1 MKKGYKIHPFIWVL
15 LFSLTS
21 LLGQQG
27 SSYLTQ
33 KLMVESDLR
42 ERMGDA
48 LSKIID
54 DQKYII
60 DVDVDIEIIGEKEE
74 QIIIIPGDRPIYD
87 EASALE
93 QLTTIIGE
101 AAPEDGSAE
110 DTEFYSMGLPIPG
123 FDFEVEA
130 EPQVSQESAAQGQ
143 AGPGMVVPIQEPTM
157 AGERVQSKTLTK
169 RMPARYSVKRIQI
182 SIILQEGAAPELI
195 ENIRQVVMVA
205 SRFDRT
211 RGDVLS
217 IMTAS
222 FKERR
227 DEKSAEQVLLK
238 NIADKLEQLQTGEGK
253 DGGLQKSIEDAVS
266 EPMTAFKNRLNEL
279 EQANLKNKFEYE
291 RRTKLLRDSLQLGE
305 LKGEITSLRDALIY
319 AEQTQKTG
327 IDSQLTRKIAMLDSV
342 QLDLEQEIEHVESS
356 SAMIILVSMLGALV
370 LVLLVLVIVLLFN
383 KKKALPPPPP
393 WFYGRPPRKRKKKGK
408 NDGSKNS
415 NLAAKK
421 SVDSQVASV
430 GQELEDDPDVLRSEI
445 GEMRQSVVSMSVGQ
459 PKTATRI
466 VKEWLEDDV
475 VPEPEPPPEEPEEED
490 SGKKKKK
497 KK

>member
-15 LFSLTS
+15 LFSLTL
-21 LLGQQG
+21 LLGQQASG
-27 SSYLTQ
+27 YLTQ

-42 ERMGDA
+42 ERLGDA

-54 DQKYII
+54 DQKYVI
-60 DVDVDIEIIGEKEE
+60 DVDVDIEITGEKEE
-74 QIIIIPGDRPIYD
+74 QITIIPGDRPIYD

-101 AAPEDGSAE
+101 AAPGDGSAD
-110 DTEFYSMGLPIPG
+110 DTKFSSIGLPIPG

-130 EPQVSQESAAQGQ
+130 EPQVSQESVAQGQ

-157 AGERVQSKTLTK
+157 ANERVQSKTLTN
-169 RMPARYSVKRIQI
+169 RMPAIAAVKRLKI

-238 NIADKLEQLQTGEGK
+238 SIADKLEQIQAGE
-253 DGGLQKSIEDAVS
+253 DGGMKKSIEDAIS
-266 EPMTAFKNRLNEL
+266 EPMTAFKSRLNEL
-279 EQANLKNKFEYE
+279 EQENLRNKFEYE
-291 RRTKLLRDSLQLGE
+291 RKTKLLRDSLQLGD
-305 LKGEITSLRDALIY
+305 LKTEITSLKEMLLY

-327 IDSQLTRKIAMLDSV
+327 IDSQLTQKIAMLDSV
-342 QLDLEQEIEHVESS
+342 QLDLEQELEQVESS
-356 SAMIILVSMLGALV
+356 SAMIILVSILGALV

-383 KKKALPPPPP
+383 KKKTPPPPPP
-393 WFYGRPPRKRKKKGK
+393 WFYGPPRRRKKKGK
-408 NDGSKNS
+408 NGS
-415 NLAAKK
+415 LATK
-421 SVDSQVASV
+421 SVV
-430 GQELEDDPDVLRSEI
+430 QETDEDPDVIRSEI

>member
-1 MKKGYKIHPFIWVL
+1 MKRGHKIYPFSWFFVL
-15 LFSLTS
+15 SLS
-21 LLGQQG
+21 LLLGQQS

-42 ERMGDA
+42 SRIASA

-54 DQKYII
+54 DQKYVI
-60 DVDVDIEIIGEKEE
+60 DVDVDIEVTGEKEE
-74 QIIIIPGDRPIYD
+74 QITIIPSDRPIYD

-93 QLTTIIGE
+93 ELTTIIGE
-101 AAPEDGSAE
+101 AAPRDGSDPE
-110 DTEFYSMGLPIPG
+110 SEFSSMGLPIPG

-130 EPQVSQESAAQGQ
+130 EPQVAQESSKEGQ
-143 AGPGMVVPIQEPTM
+143 QGPGMVVPIQEPGSTT
-157 AGERVQSKTLTK
+157 ERVQSKTLTK
-169 RMPARYSVKRIQI
+169 RVPAIAAVKRLQI

-238 NIADKLEQLQTGEGK
+238 SIADKLEVLQSGEG
-253 DGGLQKSIEDAVS
+253 DDALTKSIEKEIS
-266 EPMTAFKNRLNEL
+266 GPLLELKEQLNNL
-279 EQANLKNKFEYE
+279 ERRSAEDKFEYE
-291 RRTKLLRDSLQLGE
+291 RKTALLRDSLQLRA
-305 LKGEITSLRDALIY
+305 LKEEITSLKNELSYANDARV
-319 AEQTQKTG
+319 
-327 IDSQLTRKIAMLDSV
+327 DSQLTNRIAMLDSV
-342 QLDLEQEIEHVESS
+342 QLGLEQEMNNVESS
-356 SAMIILVSMLGALV
+356 SALIILVSILGALV
-370 LVLLVLVIVLLFN
+370 VVLLVLVIILLF
-383 KKKALPPPPP
+383 KKKQGPQQPAMPMPWPYPPPM
-393 WFYGRPPRKRKKKGK
+393 RKKKRK
-408 NDGSKNS
+408 NRP
-415 NLAAKK
+415 LAKK
-421 SVDSQVASV
+421 AN
-430 GQELEDDPDVLRSEI
+430 EEPKEDTDVIRGEI

-475 VPEPEPPPEEPEEED
+475 VPEPEPEAPPEPEEDD
-490 SGKKKKK
+490 SDKKKKK

>member
-1 MKKGYKIHPFIWVL
+1 
-15 LFSLTS
+15 
-21 LLGQQG
+21 
-27 SSYLTQ
+27 
-33 KLMVESDLR
+33 MVESGLR
-42 ERMGDA
+42 ERIGDA

-54 DQKYII
+54 DQKYVI
-60 DVDVDIEIIGEKEE
+60 DVDVDIEITGEKEE
-74 QIIIIPGDRPIYD
+74 QITIIPGDRPIYD

-101 AAPEDGSAE
+101 AAPGDGSAK
-110 DTEFYSMGLPIPG
+110 DTEFSSMGLPIPG

-130 EPQVSQESAAQGQ
+130 EPQVSQESAALGQ
-143 AGPGMVVPIQEPTM
+143 AGPDMVVPIQEPTM
-157 AGERVQSKTLTK
+157 SGERVQSKTLTH
-169 RMPARYSVKRIQI
+169 RVPAVAAVKRIQI

-238 NIADKLEQLQTGEGK
+238 NIADKLEQLQAGES
-253 DGGLQKSIEDAVS
+253 GGMKKSIEDAVS
-266 EPMTAFKNRLNEL
+266 EPMTAFKSRLNEL
-279 EQANLKNKFEYE
+279 EQENLKNKFEYE
-291 RRTKLLRDSLQLGE
+291 RKTKLLRDSLQLGD
-305 LKGEITSLRDALIY
+305 LKGEIISLKEALVY

-327 IDSQLTRKIAMLDSV
+327 IDSQLTEKIAMLDSV
-342 QLDLEQEIEHVESS
+342 QLDLEQELEEVESS
-356 SAMIILVSMLGALV
+356 SAMIILVSILGALV
-370 LVLLVLVIVLLFN
+370 LVLLVLVVVLLFN
-383 KKKALPPPPP
+383 KKKTPPPTPPLPP
-393 WFYGRPPRKRKKKGK
+393 WFYGPPRRKRKKK
-408 NDGSKNS
+408 SKNG
-415 NLAAKK
+415 NLDTK
-421 SVDSQVASV
+421 SEIQNAD
-430 GQELEDDPDVLRSEI
+430 EDPDVIRSEI

-475 VPEPEPPPEEPEEED
+475 VPEPEPPPEQPEEED

>member
-1 MKKGYKIHPFIWVL
+1 MKKGYKIHPFIWVF
-15 LFSLTS
+15 LFSLTL
-21 LLGQQG
+21 LLGQQT

-33 KLMVESDLR
+33 KLMVESGLR
-42 ERMGDA
+42 ERIGDA

-54 DQKYII
+54 DQKYVI
-60 DVDVDIEIIGEKEE
+60 DVDVDIEITGEKEE
-74 QIIIIPGDRPIYD
+74 QITIIPGDRPIYD

-101 AAPEDGSAE
+101 AAPGDGSSE
-110 DTEFYSMGLPIPG
+110 DTELSSMGLPIPG

-130 EPQVSQESAAQGQ
+130 EPQVSQESAARGQ
-143 AGPGMVVPIQEPTM
+143 AGPDMVVPIQEPTM
-157 AGERVQSKTLTK
+157 DGERVQSKTLTH
-169 RMPARYSVKRIQI
+169 RVPAVAAVKRIQI

-238 NIADKLEQLQTGEGK
+238 NIADKLEQLQSGES
-253 DGGLQKSIEDAVS
+253 GGMKKSIEDAVS
-266 EPMTAFKNRLNEL
+266 EPMTAFKSRLNEL

-291 RRTKLLRDSLQLGE
+291 RKTKLLRDSLQLGD
-305 LKGEITSLRDALIY
+305 LKGEIISLKEALVY

-327 IDSQLTRKIAMLDSV
+327 IDSQLTQKIAMLDSV
-342 QLDLEQEIEHVESS
+342 QLDLEQELEQVESS
-356 SAMIILVSMLGALV
+356 SAMIILVSILGALV
-370 LVLLVLVIVLLFN
+370 LILLVLVMVLLFN
-383 KKKALPPPPP
+383 KKKTPPPPPP
-393 WFYGRPPRKRKKKGK
+393 WLYGPPRRRKKKG
-408 NDGSKNS
+408 

-421 SVDSQVASV
+421 NVGSQVASV

>member
-1 MKKGYKIHPFIWVL
+1 MKRGHKIYPFIWFFVL
-15 LFSLTS
+15 GLSL

-42 ERMGDA
+42 SRIASA

-54 DQKYII
+54 DQKYVI
-60 DVDVDIEIIGEKEE
+60 DVDVNIEVTGEKEE
-74 QIIIIPGDRPIYD
+74 QITIIPSDRPIYD

-93 QLTTIIGE
+93 ELTTIIGE
-101 AAPEDGSAE
+101 AAPKGGSDPE
-110 DTEFYSMGLPIPG
+110 SEFSSMGLPIPG

-130 EPQVSQESAAQGQ
+130 EPQVAQENSNEGQ
-143 AGPGMVVPIQEPTM
+143 RGPGMVVPIQEPGNTT
-157 AGERVQSKTLTK
+157 ERVQSKTLTK
-169 RMPARYSVKRIQI
+169 RVPAIAEVKRLQI

-238 NIADKLEQLQTGEGK
+238 NIADKLEMLQSGEG
-253 DGGLQKSIEDAVS
+253 DDALTKSIEKEISGPLLDLK
-266 EPMTAFKNRLNEL
+266 EQLNNL
-279 EQANLKNKFEYE
+279 ERRGAADKFEFE
-291 RRTKLLRDSLQLGE
+291 RKTALLRDSLQLRA
-305 LKGEITSLRDALIY
+305 LKEEITSLKNELSYANDARV
-319 AEQTQKTG
+319 
-327 IDSQLTRKIAMLDSV
+327 DSQLTNRIATLDSM
-342 QLDLEQEIEHVESS
+342 QMGLGQEIEDVESS
-356 SAMIILVSMLGALV
+356 SALIILVSILGALV
-370 LVLLVLVIVLLFN
+370 VVLLVLVVILLL
-383 KKKALPPPPP
+383 KKKQGPQQPQMPMPWPYPPPPL
-393 WFYGRPPRKRKKKGK
+393 RRKRRKKKR
-408 NDGSKNS
+408 
-415 NLAAKK
+415 K
-421 SVDSQVASV
+421 SAPVANNEA
-430 GQELEDDPDVLRSEI
+430 QDDPDVIRGEI

-475 VPEPEPPPEEPEEED
+475 VPEPEPPPEEPEED
-490 SGKKKKK
+490 SDKKKKK

>member
-1 MKKGYKIHPFIWVL
+1 MKKGYKIHPFIWVF
-15 LFSLTS
+15 LFSLTL
-21 LLGQQG
+21 LLGQQT

-33 KLMVESDLR
+33 KLMVESGLR
-42 ERMGDA
+42 ERLGDA

-54 DQKYII
+54 DQKYVI
-60 DVDVDIEIIGEKEE
+60 DVDVDIEITGEKEE
-74 QIIIIPGDRPIYD
+74 QITIIPGDRPIYD

-101 AAPEDGSAE
+101 AAPGDGSAD
-110 DTEFYSMGLPIPG
+110 DTEFSSMGLPIPG

-157 AGERVQSKTLTK
+157 ANERVQSKTLTN
-169 RMPARYSVKRIQI
+169 RMPAIATVKRLQI

-238 NIADKLEQLQTGEGK
+238 NIADKLEQLQAGD
-253 DGGLQKSIEDAVS
+253 DGGMKKSIEDAVS

-279 EQANLKNKFEYE
+279 EQENLRNKFEYE
-291 RRTKLLRDSLQLGE
+291 RKTKLLRDSLQLGD
-305 LKGEITSLRDALIY
+305 LKGEITSLKEALVY

-327 IDSQLTRKIAMLDSV
+327 IDSQLTKKIAMLDSV
-342 QLDLEQEIEHVESS
+342 QLDLEQELEQVESS
-356 SAMIILVSMLGALV
+356 SAMIILVSILGALV

-383 KKKALPPPPP
+383 KKKTPPPPPP
-393 WFYGRPPRKRKKKGK
+393 WFYGPPRRRKKKGK
-408 NDGSKNS
+408 NGS
-415 NLAAKK
+415 LATK
-421 SVDSQVASV
+421 SEI
-430 GQELEDDPDVLRSEI
+430 QETNEDPDVIRSEI

>member
-1 MKKGYKIHPFIWVL
+1 MKRGHKIYPFSWFFVL
-15 LFSLTS
+15 SLS
-21 LLGQQG
+21 LLLGQQS

-42 ERMGDA
+42 SRIASA

-54 DQKYII
+54 DQKYVI
-60 DVDVDIEIIGEKEE
+60 DVDVDIEVTGEKEE
-74 QIIIIPGDRPIYD
+74 QITIIPSDRPIYD

-93 QLTTIIGE
+93 ELTTIIGE
-101 AAPEDGSAE
+101 AAPRDGSDPE
-110 DTEFYSMGLPIPG
+110 SEFSSMGLPIPR

-130 EPQVSQESAAQGQ
+130 EPQLAQESSKEGQ
-143 AGPGMVVPIQEPTM
+143 QGPGMVVPIQEPGSTT
-157 AGERVQSKTLTK
+157 ERVQSKTLTK
-169 RMPARYSVKRIQI
+169 RVPAIAAVKRLQI

-238 NIADKLEQLQTGEGK
+238 SIADKLEVLQSGEG
-253 DGGLQKSIEDAVS
+253 DDALTKSIEKEIS
-266 EPMTAFKNRLNEL
+266 GPLLELKEQLNNL
-279 EQANLKNKFEYE
+279 ERRSAEDKFEYE
-291 RRTKLLRDSLQLGE
+291 RKTALLRDSLQLRA
-305 LKGEITSLRDALIY
+305 LKEEITSLKNELSYANDARV
-319 AEQTQKTG
+319 
-327 IDSQLTRKIAMLDSV
+327 DSQLTNRIAMLDSV
-342 QLDLEQEIEHVESS
+342 QLGLEQEMNNVESS
-356 SAMIILVSMLGALV
+356 SALIILVSILGALV
-370 LVLLVLVIVLLFN
+370 VVLLVLVIILLF
-383 KKKALPPPPP
+383 KKKQGPQQPAMPMPWPYPPPM
-393 WFYGRPPRKRKKKGK
+393 RKKKRK
-408 NDGSKNS
+408 NRPLAKNA
-415 NLAAKK
+415 NEEPK
-421 SVDSQVASV
+421 
-430 GQELEDDPDVLRSEI
+430 EDTDVIRGEI

-475 VPEPEPPPEEPEEED
+475 VPEPEPEAPPEPEEDD
-490 SGKKKKK
+490 SDKKKKK

>member
-1 MKKGYKIHPFIWVL
+1 MKKGYKIHPFILVF
-15 LFSLTS
+15 LFSLT
-21 LLGQQG
+21 LLIGQQT

-33 KLMVESDLR
+33 KLMVENGLR
-42 ERMGDA
+42 ERIGDA

-54 DQKYII
+54 DQKYVI
-60 DVDVDIEIIGEKEE
+60 DVDVDIEITGEKEE
-74 QIIIIPGDRPIYD
+74 QITIIPGDRPIYD

-93 QLTTIIGE
+93 QLTTIIGD
-101 AAPEDGSAE
+101 AAPGDGTVE
-110 DTEFYSMGLPIPG
+110 DTELSSMGLPIPG

-130 EPQVSQESAAQGQ
+130 EPQVSQESATQGQ
-143 AGPGMVVPIQEPTM
+143 AGPDMVVPIQEPTM
-157 AGERVQSKTLTK
+157 AGERVQSKTLTH
-169 RMPARYSVKRIQI
+169 RVPAVADVKRIQI

-238 NIADKLEQLQTGEGK
+238 NIADKLEQLQAGES
-253 DGGLQKSIEDAVS
+253 GGMKKSIEDAVS
-266 EPMTAFKNRLNEL
+266 EPMTAFKSRLNEL
-279 EQANLKNKFEYE
+279 EQANLRNKFEYE
-291 RRTKLLRDSLQLGE
+291 RKTKLLRDSLQLGD
-305 LKGEITSLRDALIY
+305 LKGEITSLKEALEF

-327 IDSQLTRKIAMLDSV
+327 IDSQLTQKIAMLDSV
-342 QLDLEQEIEHVESS
+342 QLDLEKELEQVESS
-356 SAMIILVSMLGALV
+356 SAMIILVSILGALV
-370 LVLLVLVIVLLFN
+370 LILLVLVMVLLFN
-383 KKKALPPPPP
+383 KKKTPPPPPP
-393 WFYGRPPRKRKKKGK
+393 WLYGPPRRKKKGK
-408 NDGSKNS
+408 NDGSNNG

-421 SVDSQVASV
+421 SAGSRGTSV

-475 VPEPEPPPEEPEEED
+475 VPEPEPPPEKPEEED

>member
-1 MKKGYKIHPFIWVL
+1 MKRGHKIYPFILFFV
-15 LFSLTS
+15 FSLVI
-21 LLGQQG
+21 GQQN

-42 ERMGDA
+42 SRIASA

-54 DQKYII
+54 DQKYVI
-60 DVDVDIEIIGEKEE
+60 DVDVDIEVTGEKEE
-74 QIIIIPGDRPIYD
+74 QITIIPSDRPIYD

-93 QLTTIIGE
+93 ELTTIIGE
-101 AAPEDGSAE
+101 AAPKGGSDPE
-110 DTEFYSMGLPIPG
+110 SEFSSMGLPIPG

-130 EPQVSQESAAQGQ
+130 EPQVAQETSNEGQ
-143 AGPGMVVPIQEPTM
+143 QGPGMVVPIQEPGSTT
-157 AGERVQSKTLTK
+157 ERVQSKTLTK
-169 RMPARYSVKRIQI
+169 RVPAIAAVKRLQI

-238 NIADKLEQLQTGEGK
+238 NIADKLEVLQSG
-253 DGGLQKSIEDAVS
+253 DGDDALRKSIEKEIS
-266 EPMTAFKNRLNEL
+266 GPLLELKEQLNDL
-279 EQANLKNKFEYE
+279 ERRSAADKFEYE
-291 RRTKLLRDSLQLGE
+291 RKTALLRDSLQLSA
-305 LKGEITSLRDALIY
+305 LKDEITSLKNELSFANDTRV
-319 AEQTQKTG
+319 
-327 IDSQLTRKIAMLDSV
+327 DSQLTNRIAMLDSV
-342 QLDLEQEIEHVESS
+342 QLGFEQEIEEVESS
-356 SAMIILVSMLGALV
+356 SALIIMVSILGALV
-370 LVLLVLVIVLLFN
+370 IVLLVLVIILLF
-383 KKKALPPPPP
+383 KRKQGPPQPPGPPMPWPYPPPM
-393 WFYGRPPRKRKKKGK
+393 RKKKRK
-408 NDGSKNS
+408 NRP
-415 NLAAKK
+415 
-421 SVDSQVASV
+421 VANNAQS
-430 GQELEDDPDVLRSEI
+430 EPNEDPDVIRGEI

-475 VPEPEPPPEEPEEED
+475 VPEPEPEPAAEEPEEDD
-490 SGKKKKK
+490 SDKKKKK

>member
-1 MKKGYKIHPFIWVL
+1 MKRGHKIYPFSWFFVL
-15 LFSLTS
+15 SLS
-21 LLGQQG
+21 LLLGQQS

-42 ERMGDA
+42 SRIASA

-54 DQKYII
+54 DQKYVI
-60 DVDVDIEIIGEKEE
+60 DVDVDIEVTGEKEE
-74 QIIIIPGDRPIYD
+74 QITIIPSDRPIYD

-93 QLTTIIGE
+93 ELTTIIGE
-101 AAPEDGSAE
+101 AAPRDGSDPE
-110 DTEFYSMGLPIPG
+110 SEFSSMGLPIPG

-130 EPQVSQESAAQGQ
+130 EPQVAQESSKEGQ
-143 AGPGMVVPIQEPTM
+143 QGPGMVVPIQEPGSTT
-157 AGERVQSKTLTK
+157 ERVQSKTLTK
-169 RMPARYSVKRIQI
+169 RVPAIAAVKRLQI

-238 NIADKLEQLQTGEGK
+238 NIADKLEMLQSGEG
-253 DGGLQKSIEDAVS
+253 DDALTKSIEKEIS
-266 EPMTAFKNRLNEL
+266 GPLLELKEQLNNL
-279 EQANLKNKFEYE
+279 ERRSAADKFEFE
-291 RRTKLLRDSLQLGE
+291 RKTALLRDSLQLRA
-305 LKGEITSLRDALIY
+305 LKNEITSLKDELSY
-319 AEQTQKTG
+319 ANNARV
-327 IDSQLTRKIAMLDSV
+327 DSQLTNRIAMLDSV
-342 QLDLEQEIEHVESS
+342 QLGLGQEIQEVESS
-356 SAMIILVSMLGALV
+356 SALIILVSILGALV
-370 LVLLVLVIVLLFN
+370 VVLLVLLIILLF
-383 KKKALPPPPP
+383 KKKQGPQQQQMPMPWPYPPPPL
-393 WFYGRPPRKRKKKGK
+393 RRKKKRKKAPAVNNAK
-408 NDGSKNS
+408 NE
-415 NLAAKK
+415 A
-421 SVDSQVASV
+421 Q
-430 GQELEDDPDVLRSEI
+430 DDPDVIRGEI

-475 VPEPEPPPEEPEEED
+475 VPEPEPEAPLEEPEEDD

>member
-1 MKKGYKIHPFIWVL
+1 MKKGYKIHPFIWVF
-15 LFSLTS
+15 LFSLTL
-21 LLGQQG
+21 LLGQQT

-33 KLMVESDLR
+33 KLMVESGLR
-42 ERMGDA
+42 ERIGDA

-54 DQKYII
+54 DQKYVI
-60 DVDVDIEIIGEKEE
+60 DVDVDIEITGEKEE
-74 QIIIIPGDRPIYD
+74 QITIIPGNRPIYD

-101 AAPEDGSAE
+101 AAPGDGSSE
-110 DTEFYSMGLPIPG
+110 DTEFSSMGLPIPG

-130 EPQVSQESAAQGQ
+130 EPQVSQESAARGQ
-143 AGPGMVVPIQEPTM
+143 AGPDMVLPIKEPTM
-157 AGERVQSKTLTK
+157 DGERVQSKTLTH
-169 RMPARYSVKRIQI
+169 RVPAVAAVKRIQI

-238 NIADKLEQLQTGEGK
+238 NIADKLEQLQSGES
-253 DGGLQKSIEDAVS
+253 GGMKKSIEDAVS

-279 EQANLKNKFEYE
+279 EQANLRNKFEYE
-291 RRTKLLRDSLQLGE
+291 RKTKLLRDSLQLGD
-305 LKGEITSLRDALIY
+305 LKGEIISLKEALVY
-319 AEQTQKTG
+319 AEQIQKTG
-327 IDSQLTRKIAMLDSV
+327 IDSQLTQKIAMLDSV
-342 QLDLEQEIEHVESS
+342 QLDLEQELEQVESS
-356 SAMIILVSMLGALV
+356 SAMIILVSILGALV
-370 LVLLVLVIVLLFN
+370 LILLVLVMVLLFN
-383 KKKALPPPPP
+383 KKKTPPPPPP
-393 WFYGRPPRKRKKKGK
+393 WLYGPPRRRKKKGK
-408 NDGSKNS
+408 NDGSKNG

-421 SVDSQVASV
+421 SVGSQVASV

>member
-1 MKKGYKIHPFIWVL
+1 MKRGHKIYPFSWFFVL
-15 LFSLTS
+15 SLS
-21 LLGQQG
+21 LLLGQQS

-42 ERMGDA
+42 SRIASA

-54 DQKYII
+54 DQKYVI
-60 DVDVDIEIIGEKEE
+60 DVDVDIEVTGEKEE
-74 QIIIIPGDRPIYD
+74 QITIIPSDRPIYD

-93 QLTTIIGE
+93 ELTTIIGE
-101 AAPEDGSAE
+101 AAPRDGSDPE
-110 DTEFYSMGLPIPG
+110 SEFSSMGLPIPG

-130 EPQVSQESAAQGQ
+130 EPQVAQESSKEGQ
-143 AGPGMVVPIQEPTM
+143 QGPGMVVPIQEPGSTT
-157 AGERVQSKTLTK
+157 ERVQSKTLTK
-169 RMPARYSVKRIQI
+169 RVPAIAAVKRLQI
-182 SIILQEGAAPELI
+182 SIILQEGAASELI

-238 NIADKLEQLQTGEGK
+238 SIADKLEVLQSGEG
-253 DGGLQKSIEDAVS
+253 DDALTKSIEKEIS
-266 EPMTAFKNRLNEL
+266 GPLLELKEQLNNL
-279 EQANLKNKFEYE
+279 ERRSAEDKFEYE
-291 RRTKLLRDSLQLGE
+291 RKTALLRDSLQLRA
-305 LKGEITSLRDALIY
+305 LKEEITSLKNELSYANDARV
-319 AEQTQKTG
+319 
-327 IDSQLTRKIAMLDSV
+327 DSQLTNRIAMLDSV
-342 QLDLEQEIEHVESS
+342 QLGLEQEMNNVESS
-356 SAMIILVSMLGALV
+356 SALIILVSILGALV
-370 LVLLVLVIVLLFN
+370 VVLLVLVIILLF
-383 KKKALPPPPP
+383 KKKQGPQQPAMPMPWPYPPPM
-393 WFYGRPPRKRKKKGK
+393 RKKKRK
-408 NDGSKNS
+408 NRPLAKNA
-415 NLAAKK
+415 NEEPK
-421 SVDSQVASV
+421 
-430 GQELEDDPDVLRSEI
+430 EDTDVIRGEI

-475 VPEPEPPPEEPEEED
+475 VPEPEPEAPPEPEEDD
-490 SGKKKKK
+490 SDKKKKK

>member
-15 LFSLTS
+15 LFSLTL
-21 LLGQQG
+21 LLGQQA

-42 ERMGDA
+42 ERLGDA

-54 DQKYII
+54 DQKYVI
-60 DVDVDIEIIGEKEE
+60 DVDVDIEITGEKEE
-74 QIIIIPGDRPIYD
+74 QITIIPGDRPIYD

-101 AAPEDGSAE
+101 AAPGDGSAD
-110 DTEFYSMGLPIPG
+110 DTKFSSIGLPIPG

-157 AGERVQSKTLTK
+157 ANERVQSKTLTN
-169 RMPARYSVKRIQI
+169 RMPAIAAVKRLQI

-238 NIADKLEQLQTGEGK
+238 SIADKLEQIQAGE
-253 DGGLQKSIEDAVS
+253 DGGMKKSIEDAIS
-266 EPMTAFKNRLNEL
+266 EPMTAFKSRLNEL
-279 EQANLKNKFEYE
+279 EQENLRNKFEYE
-291 RRTKLLRDSLQLGE
+291 RKTKLLRDSLQLGD
-305 LKGEITSLRDALIY
+305 LKTEITSLKEMLLY

-327 IDSQLTRKIAMLDSV
+327 IDSQLTQKIAMLDSV
-342 QLDLEQEIEHVESS
+342 QLDLEQELEQVESS
-356 SAMIILVSMLGALV
+356 SAMIILVSILGALV
-370 LVLLVLVIVLLFN
+370 IVLLVLVIVLLFN
-383 KKKALPPPPP
+383 KKKTPPPPPP
-393 WFYGRPPRKRKKKGK
+393 WLYGPPRRRKKKGK
-408 NDGSKNS
+408 NGS
-415 NLAAKK
+415 LATK
-421 SVDSQVASV
+421 SEI
-430 GQELEDDPDVLRSEI
+430 QETNEDPDVIRSEI

>member
-1 MKKGYKIHPFIWVL
+1 MKRGHKIYPFIWFFV
-15 LFSLTS
+15 FSLVI
-21 LLGQQG
+21 GQQN

-42 ERMGDA
+42 SRIASA

-54 DQKYII
+54 DQKYVI
-60 DVDVDIEIIGEKEE
+60 DVDVDIEVTGEKEE
-74 QIIIIPGDRPIYD
+74 QITIIPSDRPIYD

-93 QLTTIIGE
+93 ELTTIIGE
-101 AAPEDGSAE
+101 AAPKDGSDPE
-110 DTEFYSMGLPIPG
+110 SEFSSMGLPIPG

-130 EPQVSQESAAQGQ
+130 EPQVAQESSNEGQ
-143 AGPGMVVPIQEPTM
+143 QGPGMVVPIQEPGSTT
-157 AGERVQSKTLTK
+157 ERVQSKTLTK
-169 RMPARYSVKRIQI
+169 RVPAIAAVKRLQI

-205 SRFDRT
+205 ARFDRT

-238 NIADKLEQLQTGEGK
+238 NIADKLEMLQSGEG
-253 DGGLQKSIEDAVS
+253 DDALTRSIEKEIS
-266 EPMTAFKNRLNEL
+266 GPLLELKEQLNNL
-279 EQANLKNKFEYE
+279 ERRSAADKFEFE
-291 RRTKLLRDSLQLGE
+291 RKTALLRDSLQLRA
-305 LKGEITSLRDALIY
+305 LKDEITSLKNELSYANDARV
-319 AEQTQKTG
+319 
-327 IDSQLTRKIAMLDSV
+327 DSQLTNRIATLDSI
-342 QLDLEQEIEHVESS
+342 QLGLGQEIKQVESS
-356 SAMIILVSMLGALV
+356 SALIILVSILGALV
-370 LVLLVLVIVLLFN
+370 VALLVLVVILLL
-383 KKKALPPPPP
+383 KKKQGPQQPQMPIPWPYPPPP
-393 WFYGRPPRKRKKKGK
+393 FRRKKKRK
-408 NDGSKNS
+408 TAPVANNAS
-415 NLAAKK
+415 NEA
-421 SVDSQVASV
+421 
-430 GQELEDDPDVLRSEI
+430 QEDPDVIRGEI

-466 VKEWLEDDV
+466 VKEWIEDDV
-475 VPEPEPPPEEPEEED
+475 VPEPEPEAPPEEPEEED

>member
-1 MKKGYKIHPFIWVL
+1 MKRGHKIYPFSWFFVL
-15 LFSLTS
+15 SLS
-21 LLGQQG
+21 LLLGQQS

-42 ERMGDA
+42 SRIASA

-54 DQKYII
+54 DQKYVI
-60 DVDVDIEIIGEKEE
+60 DVDVDIEVTGEKEE
-74 QIIIIPGDRPIYD
+74 QITIIPSDRPIYD

-93 QLTTIIGE
+93 ELTTIIGE
-101 AAPEDGSAE
+101 AAPKDGSDPE
-110 DTEFYSMGLPIPG
+110 SEFSSMGLPIPG

-130 EPQVSQESAAQGQ
+130 EPQVAQESSKEGQ
-143 AGPGMVVPIQEPTM
+143 QGPGMVVPIQEPGSTT
-157 AGERVQSKTLTK
+157 ERVQSKTLTK
-169 RMPARYSVKRIQI
+169 RVPAIAAVKRLQI

-238 NIADKLEQLQTGEGK
+238 SIADKLEVLQSGEG
-253 DGGLQKSIEDAVS
+253 DDALTKSIEKEIS
-266 EPMTAFKNRLNEL
+266 GPLLELKEQLNNL
-279 EQANLKNKFEYE
+279 ERRSAEDKFEYE
-291 RRTKLLRDSLQLGE
+291 RKTALLRDSLQLRA
-305 LKGEITSLRDALIY
+305 LKEEITSLKNELSYANDARV
-319 AEQTQKTG
+319 
-327 IDSQLTRKIAMLDSV
+327 DSQLTNRIAMLDSV
-342 QLDLEQEIEHVESS
+342 QLGLEQEMNNVESS
-356 SAMIILVSMLGALV
+356 SALIILVSILGALV
-370 LVLLVLVIVLLFN
+370 VVLLVLVIILLF
-383 KKKALPPPPP
+383 KKKQGPQQPAMPMPWPYPPPM
-393 WFYGRPPRKRKKKGK
+393 RKKKRK
-408 NDGSKNS
+408 NRPLAKNA
-415 NLAAKK
+415 NEEPK
-421 SVDSQVASV
+421 
-430 GQELEDDPDVLRSEI
+430 EDTDVIRGEI

-475 VPEPEPPPEEPEEED
+475 VPEPEPEAPPEPEEDD
-490 SGKKKKK
+490 SDKKKKK

>member
-1 MKKGYKIHPFIWVL
+1 MKRGHKIYPFSWFFVL
-15 LFSLTS
+15 SLS
-21 LLGQQG
+21 LLLGQQS

-42 ERMGDA
+42 SRIASA

-54 DQKYII
+54 DQKYVI
-60 DVDVDIEIIGEKEE
+60 DVDVDIEVTGEKEE
-74 QIIIIPGDRPIYD
+74 QITIIPSDRPICD

-93 QLTTIIGE
+93 ELTTIIGE
-101 AAPEDGSAE
+101 AAPRDGSDPE
-110 DTEFYSMGLPIPG
+110 SEFSSMGLPIPG

-130 EPQVSQESAAQGQ
+130 EPQVAQESSKEGQ
-143 AGPGMVVPIQEPTM
+143 QGPGMVVPIQEPGSTT
-157 AGERVQSKTLTK
+157 ERVQSKTLTK
-169 RMPARYSVKRIQI
+169 RVPAIAAVKRLQI

-238 NIADKLEQLQTGEGK
+238 SIADKLEVLQSGEG
-253 DGGLQKSIEDAVS
+253 DDALTKSIEKEIS
-266 EPMTAFKNRLNEL
+266 GPLLELKEQLNNL
-279 EQANLKNKFEYE
+279 ERRSAEDKFEYE
-291 RRTKLLRDSLQLGE
+291 RKTALLRDSLQLRA
-305 LKGEITSLRDALIY
+305 LKEEITSLKNELSYANDARV
-319 AEQTQKTG
+319 
-327 IDSQLTRKIAMLDSV
+327 DSQLTNRIAMLDSV
-342 QLDLEQEIEHVESS
+342 QLGLEQEMNNVESS
-356 SAMIILVSMLGALV
+356 SALIILVSILGALV
-370 LVLLVLVIVLLFN
+370 VVLLVLVIILLF
-383 KKKALPPPPP
+383 KKKQGPQQPAMPMPWPYPPPM
-393 WFYGRPPRKRKKKGK
+393 RKKKRK
-408 NDGSKNS
+408 NRPLAKNA
-415 NLAAKK
+415 NEEPK
-421 SVDSQVASV
+421 
-430 GQELEDDPDVLRSEI
+430 EDTDVIRGEI

-475 VPEPEPPPEEPEEED
+475 VPEPEPEAPPEPEEDD
-490 SGKKKKK
+490 SDKKKKK

>member
-1 MKKGYKIHPFIWVL
+1 MKKGYKIHPFILVF
-15 LFSLTS
+15 LFSLTL
-21 LLGQQG
+21 LLGQQT

-42 ERMGDA
+42 ERLGDA
-48 LSKIID
+48 LSKVID
-54 DQKYII
+54 DQKYVI
-60 DVDVDIEIIGEKEE
+60 DVDVDIEITGEKEE
-74 QIIIIPGDRPIYD
+74 QITIIPSDRPIYD

-101 AAPEDGSAE
+101 AAPKGGSE
-110 DTEFYSMGLPIPG
+110 GDTEFSDMGLPIPG

-130 EPQVSQESAAQGQ
+130 EPQVSQESAVQGQ
-143 AGPGMVVPIQEPTM
+143 AGPGMVVPIQEPNM
-157 AGERVQSKTLTK
+157 ANERVQSKTLTN
-169 RMPARYSVKRIQI
+169 RMPAIAAVKRLQI

-238 NIADKLEQLQTGEGK
+238 NIADKLEQLQGGE
-253 DGGLQKSIEDAVS
+253 DGGMKKSIEDAVS

-279 EQANLKNKFEYE
+279 EQENLRNKFEFE
-291 RRTKLLRDSLQLGE
+291 RKTKLLRDSLQLTD
-305 LKGEITSLRDALIY
+305 LKGEIISLKDALVY

-327 IDSQLTRKIAMLDSV
+327 IDSQLTQKIAMLDSV
-342 QLDLEQEIEHVESS
+342 QLDLEQELEQVESS
-356 SAMIILVSMLGALV
+356 SAMIVLVSILGALV

-383 KKKALPPPPP
+383 KKKSPPPPPP
-393 WFYGRPPRKRKKKGK
+393 WLYGPPRKRKRKRK
-408 NDGSKNS
+408 NGS
-415 NLAAKK
+415 LATK
-421 SVDSQVASV
+421 SQV
-430 GQELEDDPDVLRSEI
+430 QETNEDPDVIRGEI

>member
-1 MKKGYKIHPFIWVL
+1 MKRGHKIYPFSWFFVL
-15 LFSLTS
+15 SLS
-21 LLGQQG
+21 LLLGQQS

-42 ERMGDA
+42 SRIASA

-54 DQKYII
+54 DQKYVI
-60 DVDVDIEIIGEKEE
+60 DVDVDIEVTGEKEE
-74 QIIIIPGDRPIYD
+74 QITIIPSDRPIYD

-93 QLTTIIGE
+93 ELTTIIGE
-101 AAPEDGSAE
+101 AAPRDGSDPE
-110 DTEFYSMGLPIPG
+110 SEFSSMGLPIPG

-130 EPQVSQESAAQGQ
+130 EPQVAQESSKEGQ
-143 AGPGMVVPIQEPTM
+143 QGPGMVVPIQEPGSTT
-157 AGERVQSKTLTK
+157 ERVQSKTLTK
-169 RMPARYSVKRIQI
+169 RVPAIAAVKRLQI

-238 NIADKLEQLQTGEGK
+238 SIADKLEVLQSGEG
-253 DGGLQKSIEDAVS
+253 DDALTKSIEKEISGPLLDLK
-266 EPMTAFKNRLNEL
+266 EQLNNL
-279 EQANLKNKFEYE
+279 ERRSAEDKFEYE
-291 RRTKLLRDSLQLGE
+291 RKTALLRDSLQLRA
-305 LKGEITSLRDALIY
+305 LKEEITSLKNELSYANDARV
-319 AEQTQKTG
+319 
-327 IDSQLTRKIAMLDSV
+327 DSQLTNRIAMLDSV
-342 QLDLEQEIEHVESS
+342 QLGLEQEMNNVESS
-356 SAMIILVSMLGALV
+356 SALIILVSILGALV
-370 LVLLVLVIVLLFN
+370 VVLLVLVIILLF
-383 KKKALPPPPP
+383 KKKQGPQQPAMPMPWPYPPPM
-393 WFYGRPPRKRKKKGK
+393 RKKKRK
-408 NDGSKNS
+408 NRPLAKNA
-415 NLAAKK
+415 NEEPK
-421 SVDSQVASV
+421 
-430 GQELEDDPDVLRSEI
+430 EDTDVIRGEI

-475 VPEPEPPPEEPEEED
+475 VPEPEPEAPPEPEEDD
-490 SGKKKKK
+490 SDKKKKK

>member
-1 MKKGYKIHPFIWVL
+1 MKKGYKIHPFIWVF
-15 LFSLTS
+15 LFSLTL
-21 LLGQQG
+21 LLGQQT

-33 KLMVESDLR
+33 KLMVESGLR
-42 ERMGDA
+42 ERIGDA

-54 DQKYII
+54 DQKYVI
-60 DVDVDIEIIGEKEE
+60 DVDVDIEITGEKEE
-74 QIIIIPGDRPIYD
+74 QITIIPGNRPIYD

-101 AAPEDGSAE
+101 AAPGDGSAE
-110 DTEFYSMGLPIPG
+110 DTEFSSMGLPIPG

-130 EPQVSQESAAQGQ
+130 EPQVSQESAARGQ
-143 AGPGMVVPIQEPTM
+143 AGPDMVLPIKEPTM
-157 AGERVQSKTLTK
+157 DGERVQSKTLTH
-169 RMPARYSVKRIQI
+169 RVPAVAAVKRIQI

-238 NIADKLEQLQTGEGK
+238 NIADKLEQLQSGES
-253 DGGLQKSIEDAVS
+253 GGMKKSIEDAVS

-279 EQANLKNKFEYE
+279 EQANLRNKFEYE
-291 RRTKLLRDSLQLGE
+291 RKTKLLRDSLQLGD
-305 LKGEITSLRDALIY
+305 LKGEIISLKEALVY
-319 AEQTQKTG
+319 AEQIQKTG
-327 IDSQLTRKIAMLDSV
+327 IDSQLTQKIAMLDSV
-342 QLDLEQEIEHVESS
+342 QLDLEQELEQVESS
-356 SAMIILVSMLGALV
+356 SAMIILVSILGALV
-370 LVLLVLVIVLLFN
+370 LILLILVMVLLFN
-383 KKKALPPPPP
+383 KKKTPPPPPP
-393 WFYGRPPRKRKKKGK
+393 WLYGPPRRRKKKGK
-408 NDGSKNS
+408 NGS
-415 NLAAKK
+415 LATKK
-421 SVDSQVASV
+421 ESQ
-430 GQELEDDPDVLRSEI
+430 ETNEDPDVIRSEI

>member
-1 MKKGYKIHPFIWVL
+1 MKRGHKIYPFIWLFVL
-15 LFSLTS
+15 SLS
-21 LLGQQG
+21 LLLGQQN

-42 ERMGDA
+42 SRIASA

-54 DQKYII
+54 DQKYVI
-60 DVDVDIEIIGEKEE
+60 DVDVNIEVTGEKEE
-74 QIIIIPGDRPIYD
+74 QITIIPSDRAIYD

-93 QLTTIIGE
+93 ELTTIIGE
-101 AAPEDGSAE
+101 AAPKGGSDPE
-110 DTEFYSMGLPIPG
+110 SEFSSMGLPIPG

-130 EPQVSQESAAQGQ
+130 EPQVAQESSNEGQ
-143 AGPGMVVPIQEPTM
+143 QGPGMVVPIQEPGNKT
-157 AGERVQSKTLTK
+157 ERVQSKTLTK
-169 RMPARYSVKRIQI
+169 RVPAIAAVKRLQI

-238 NIADKLEQLQTGEGK
+238 NIADKLEMLQSGEG
-253 DGGLQKSIEDAVS
+253 DDALTKSIEKEISGPLLDLK
-266 EPMTAFKNRLNEL
+266 EQLNNL
-279 EQANLKNKFEYE
+279 ERRGAADKFEYE
-291 RRTKLLRDSLQLGE
+291 RKTALLRDSLQLRA
-305 LKGEITSLRDALIY
+305 LKEEITSLKNELSFANDARV
-319 AEQTQKTG
+319 
-327 IDSQLTRKIAMLDSV
+327 DSQLTNRMAMLDSV
-342 QLDLEQEIEHVESS
+342 QLGLEQDIEDVESS
-356 SAMIILVSMLGALV
+356 SALIILVSILGVLVVAL
-370 LVLLVLVIVLLFN
+370 LVLLVILLF
-383 KKKALPPPPP
+383 KKKQGPQQPQMPMPWPYPPPL
-393 WFYGRPPRKRKKKGK
+393 RRKKKRKG
-408 NDGSKNS
+408 
-415 NLAAKK
+415 AP
-421 SVDSQVASV
+421 VANNEP
-430 GQELEDDPDVLRSEI
+430 QEDPDVIRGEI

-475 VPEPEPPPEEPEEED
+475 VPEPEPAPEEPEEDD
-490 SGKKKKK
+490 SDKKKKK

>member
-1 MKKGYKIHPFIWVL
+1 MKKGYKIHPFIWVF
-15 LFSLTS
+15 LFSLTL
-21 LLGQQG
+21 LLGQQT

-33 KLMVESDLR
+33 KLMVESGLR
-42 ERMGDA
+42 ERIGDA

-54 DQKYII
+54 DQKYVI
-60 DVDVDIEIIGEKEE
+60 DVDVDIEITGEKEE
-74 QIIIIPGDRPIYD
+74 QITIIPGDRPIYD

-101 AAPEDGSAE
+101 AAPGDGSAK
-110 DTEFYSMGLPIPG
+110 DTEFSSMGLPIPG

-130 EPQVSQESAAQGQ
+130 EPQVSQESSARGQ
-143 AGPGMVVPIQEPTM
+143 AGPDMVLPIKEPTM
-157 AGERVQSKTLTK
+157 DGERVQSKTLTH
-169 RMPARYSVKRIQI
+169 RVPAVAAVKRIQI

-238 NIADKLEQLQTGEGK
+238 NIADKLEQLQSGES
-253 DGGLQKSIEDAVS
+253 GGMKKSIEDAVS

-279 EQANLKNKFEYE
+279 EQANLRNQFEYE
-291 RRTKLLRDSLQLGE
+291 RKTKLLRDSLQLGD
-305 LKGEITSLRDALIY
+305 LKGEIISLKEALVY
-319 AEQTQKTG
+319 AEQIQKTG
-327 IDSQLTRKIAMLDSV
+327 IDSQLTQKIAMLDSV
-342 QLDLEQEIEHVESS
+342 QLDLEQELEQVESS
-356 SAMIILVSMLGALV
+356 SAMIILVSILGALV
-370 LVLLVLVIVLLFN
+370 LILLVLVMVLLFN
-383 KKKALPPPPP
+383 KKKMPPPPPP
-393 WFYGRPPRKRKKKGK
+393 WLYGPPRRKKKG
-408 NDGSKNS
+408 

-421 SVDSQVASV
+421 SVGSQVASV

>member
-1 MKKGYKIHPFIWVL
+1 MKKGYKIHPFIWVF
-15 LFSLTS
+15 LFSLTL
-21 LLGQQG
+21 LLGQQT

-33 KLMVESDLR
+33 KLMVESGLR
-42 ERMGDA
+42 ERIGDA

-54 DQKYII
+54 DQKYVI
-60 DVDVDIEIIGEKEE
+60 DVDVDIEITGEKEE
-74 QIIIIPGDRPIYD
+74 QITIIPGDRPIYD

-101 AAPEDGSAE
+101 AAPGDGSAE
-110 DTEFYSMGLPIPG
+110 DTEFSSMGLPIPG

-130 EPQVSQESAAQGQ
+130 EPQVSQESAARGQ
-143 AGPGMVVPIQEPTM
+143 AGPDMVLPIKEPTM
-157 AGERVQSKTLTK
+157 DGERVQSKTLTH
-169 RMPARYSVKRIQI
+169 RVPAVAAVKRIQI

-238 NIADKLEQLQTGEGK
+238 NIADKLEQLQSGES
-253 DGGLQKSIEDAVS
+253 GGMKKSIEDAVS

-279 EQANLKNKFEYE
+279 EQANLRNQFEYE
-291 RRTKLLRDSLQLGE
+291 RKTKLLRDSLQLGD
-305 LKGEITSLRDALIY
+305 LKGEIISLKEALVY

-327 IDSQLTRKIAMLDSV
+327 IDSQLTQKIAMLDSV
-342 QLDLEQEIEHVESS
+342 QLDLEQELEQVESS
-356 SAMIILVSMLGALV
+356 SAMIILVSILGALV
-370 LVLLVLVIVLLFN
+370 LILLVLVMVLLFN
-383 KKKALPPPPP
+383 KKKTPPPPPP
-393 WFYGRPPRKRKKKGK
+393 WLYGPPRRKKKGK
-408 NDGSKNS
+408 NDGSKNG

-421 SVDSQVASV
+421 SVGSQVASV

>member
-1 MKKGYKIHPFIWVL
+1 MKRGHTIYPFSWFFVL
-15 LFSLTS
+15 SLS
-21 LLGQQG
+21 LLLGQQ
-27 SSYLTQ
+27 SSPYLTQ

-42 ERMGDA
+42 SRIASA

-54 DQKYII
+54 DQKYVI
-60 DVDVDIEIIGEKEE
+60 DVDVDIEVTGEKEE
-74 QIIIIPGDRPIYD
+74 QITIIPSDRPIYD

-93 QLTTIIGE
+93 ELTTIIGE
-101 AAPEDGSAE
+101 AAPRDGSDPE
-110 DTEFYSMGLPIPG
+110 SEFSSMGLPIPG

-130 EPQVSQESAAQGQ
+130 EPQVAQESSKEGQ
-143 AGPGMVVPIQEPTM
+143 QGPGMVVPIQEPGSTT
-157 AGERVQSKTLTK
+157 ERVQSKTLTK
-169 RMPARYSVKRIQI
+169 RVPAIAAVKRLQI

-238 NIADKLEQLQTGEGK
+238 SIADKLEVLQSGEG
-253 DGGLQKSIEDAVS
+253 DDALTKSIEKEIS
-266 EPMTAFKNRLNEL
+266 GPLLELKEQLNDL
-279 EQANLKNKFEYE
+279 ERRSAEDKFEYE
-291 RRTKLLRDSLQLGE
+291 RKTALLRDSLQLRA
-305 LKGEITSLRDALIY
+305 LKEEITSLKNELSYANDARV
-319 AEQTQKTG
+319 
-327 IDSQLTRKIAMLDSV
+327 DSQLTNRIAMLDSV
-342 QLDLEQEIEHVESS
+342 QLGLEQEMNNVESS
-356 SAMIILVSMLGALV
+356 SALIILVSILGALV
-370 LVLLVLVIVLLFN
+370 VVLLVLVIILLF
-383 KKKALPPPPP
+383 KKKQGPQQPAMPMPWPYPPPM
-393 WFYGRPPRKRKKKGK
+393 RKKKRK
-408 NDGSKNS
+408 NRPLAKNA
-415 NLAAKK
+415 NEEPK
-421 SVDSQVASV
+421 
-430 GQELEDDPDVLRSEI
+430 EDTDVIRGEI

-475 VPEPEPPPEEPEEED
+475 VPEPEPEAPPEPEEDD
-490 SGKKKKK
+490 SDKKKKK

>member
-1 MKKGYKIHPFIWVL
+1 MKKGYKIHPFIWVF
-15 LFSLTS
+15 LFSLTL
-21 LLGQQG
+21 LLGQQA

-74 QIIIIPGDRPIYD
+74 QITIIPSDRPIYD

-101 AAPEDGSAE
+101 AAPGDGSAD
-110 DTEFYSMGLPIPG
+110 DTKFSSIGLPIPG

-157 AGERVQSKTLTK
+157 ANERVQSKTLTK

-238 NIADKLEQLQTGEGK
+238 NIADKLEQLHAGEG
-253 DGGLQKSIEDAVS
+253 
-266 EPMTAFKNRLNEL
+266 
-279 EQANLKNKFEYE
+279 
-291 RRTKLLRDSLQLGE
+291 
-305 LKGEITSLRDALIY
+305 
-319 AEQTQKTG
+319 
-327 IDSQLTRKIAMLDSV
+327 
-342 QLDLEQEIEHVESS
+342 
-356 SAMIILVSMLGALV
+356 
-370 LVLLVLVIVLLFN
+370 
-383 KKKALPPPPP
+383 
-393 WFYGRPPRKRKKKGK
+393 
-408 NDGSKNS
+408 
-415 NLAAKK
+415 
-421 SVDSQVASV
+421 
-430 GQELEDDPDVLRSEI
+430 
-445 GEMRQSVVSMSVGQ
+445 
-459 PKTATRI
+459 
-466 VKEWLEDDV
+466 
-475 VPEPEPPPEEPEEED
+475 
-490 SGKKKKK
+490 
-497 KK
+497 

>member
-1 MKKGYKIHPFIWVL
+1 MKRGHKIYPFSWFFVL
-15 LFSLTS
+15 SLS
-21 LLGQQG
+21 LLLGQQS

-42 ERMGDA
+42 SRIASA

-54 DQKYII
+54 DQKYVI
-60 DVDVDIEIIGEKEE
+60 DVDVDIEVTGEKEE
-74 QIIIIPGDRPIYD
+74 QITIIPSDRPIYD

-93 QLTTIIGE
+93 ELTTIIGE
-101 AAPEDGSAE
+101 AAPRDGSDPE
-110 DTEFYSMGLPIPG
+110 SEFSSMGLPIPG

-130 EPQVSQESAAQGQ
+130 EPQVAQESSKEGQ
-143 AGPGMVVPIQEPTM
+143 QGPGMVVPIQEPGSTT
-157 AGERVQSKTLTK
+157 ERVQSKTLTK
-169 RMPARYSVKRIQI
+169 RVPAIAAVKRLQI

-238 NIADKLEQLQTGEGK
+238 SIADKLEVLQSGEG
-253 DGGLQKSIEDAVS
+253 DDALTKSIEKEIS
-266 EPMTAFKNRLNEL
+266 GPLLELKEQLNNL
-279 EQANLKNKFEYE
+279 ERRSAEDKFEYE
-291 RRTKLLRDSLQLGE
+291 RKTALLLDSLQLRA
-305 LKGEITSLRDALIY
+305 LKEEITSLKNELSYANDARV
-319 AEQTQKTG
+319 
-327 IDSQLTRKIAMLDSV
+327 DSQLTNRIAMLDSV
-342 QLDLEQEIEHVESS
+342 QLGLEQEMNNVESS
-356 SAMIILVSMLGALV
+356 SALIILVSILGALV
-370 LVLLVLVIVLLFN
+370 VVLLVLVIILLF
-383 KKKALPPPPP
+383 KKKQGPQQPAMPMPWPYPPPM
-393 WFYGRPPRKRKKKGK
+393 RKKKRK
-408 NDGSKNS
+408 NRPLAKNA
-415 NLAAKK
+415 NEEPK
-421 SVDSQVASV
+421 
-430 GQELEDDPDVLRSEI
+430 EDTDVIRGEI

-475 VPEPEPPPEEPEEED
+475 VPEPEPEAPPEPEEDD
-490 SGKKKKK
+490 SDKKKKK

>member
-1 MKKGYKIHPFIWVL
+1 MKRGHKIYPFIWFFVL
-15 LFSLTS
+15 GLSL
-21 LLGQQG
+21 LLGQQS

-42 ERMGDA
+42 SRIASA

-54 DQKYII
+54 DQKYVI
-60 DVDVDIEIIGEKEE
+60 DVDVNIEVTGEKEE
-74 QIIIIPGDRPIYD
+74 QITIIPSDRPIYD

-93 QLTTIIGE
+93 ELTTIIGE
-101 AAPEDGSAE
+101 AAPKGGSDPE
-110 DTEFYSMGLPIPG
+110 SEFSSMGLPIPG

-130 EPQVSQESAAQGQ
+130 EPQVAQENSNEGQ
-143 AGPGMVVPIQEPTM
+143 RGPGMVVPIQEPGNTT
-157 AGERVQSKTLTK
+157 ERVQSKTLTK
-169 RMPARYSVKRIQI
+169 RVPAIAAVKRLQI

-238 NIADKLEQLQTGEGK
+238 NIADKLEMLQSGEG
-253 DGGLQKSIEDAVS
+253 DDALTKSIEKEISGPLLDLK
-266 EPMTAFKNRLNEL
+266 EQLNNL
-279 EQANLKNKFEYE
+279 ERRGAADKFEFE
-291 RRTKLLRDSLQLGE
+291 RKTALLRDSLQLRA
-305 LKGEITSLRDALIY
+305 LKEEITSLKNELSYANDARV
-319 AEQTQKTG
+319 
-327 IDSQLTRKIAMLDSV
+327 DSQLTNRIATLDSM
-342 QLDLEQEIEHVESS
+342 QMGLGQEIKDVESS
-356 SAMIILVSMLGALV
+356 SALIILVSILGALV
-370 LVLLVLVIVLLFN
+370 VVLLVLVVILLL
-383 KKKALPPPPP
+383 KKKQGPQQPQMPMPWPYPPPPL
-393 WFYGRPPRKRKKKGK
+393 RRKRRKKKR
-408 NDGSKNS
+408 
-415 NLAAKK
+415 K
-421 SVDSQVASV
+421 SAPVANNEA
-430 GQELEDDPDVLRSEI
+430 QDDPDVIRGEI

-475 VPEPEPPPEEPEEED
+475 VPEPEPPPEEPEED
-490 SGKKKKK
+490 SDKKKKK

>member
-1 MKKGYKIHPFIWVL
+1 MKRGHKIYPFIWFFV
-15 LFSLTS
+15 FSLVI
-21 LLGQQG
+21 GQQN

-42 ERMGDA
+42 SRIASA

-54 DQKYII
+54 DQKYVI
-60 DVDVDIEIIGEKEE
+60 DVDVDIEVTGEKEE
-74 QIIIIPGDRPIYD
+74 QITIIPSDRPIYD

-93 QLTTIIGE
+93 ELTTIIGE
-101 AAPEDGSAE
+101 AAPKGGSDPE
-110 DTEFYSMGLPIPG
+110 SEFSSMGLPIPG

-130 EPQVSQESAAQGQ
+130 EPQVAQETSNEGQ
-143 AGPGMVVPIQEPTM
+143 QGPGMVVPIQEPGSTT
-157 AGERVQSKTLTK
+157 ERVQSKTLTK
-169 RMPARYSVKRIQI
+169 RVPAIAAVKRLQI

-238 NIADKLEQLQTGEGK
+238 NIADKLEVLQSG
-253 DGGLQKSIEDAVS
+253 DGDDALRKSIEKEIS
-266 EPMTAFKNRLNEL
+266 GPLLELKEQLNDL
-279 EQANLKNKFEYE
+279 ERRSAADKFEYE
-291 RRTKLLRDSLQLGE
+291 RKTALLRDSLQLSA
-305 LKGEITSLRDALIY
+305 LKDEITSLKNELSFANDTRV
-319 AEQTQKTG
+319 
-327 IDSQLTRKIAMLDSV
+327 DSQLTNRIAMLDSV
-342 QLDLEQEIEHVESS
+342 QLGLEQEIEEVESS
-356 SAMIILVSMLGALV
+356 SALIIMVSILGALV
-370 LVLLVLVIVLLFN
+370 IVLLVLVIILLF
-383 KKKALPPPPP
+383 KRKQGPPQPPAPPMPWPYPPPM
-393 WFYGRPPRKRKKKGK
+393 RKKKRK
-408 NDGSKNS
+408 NRP
-415 NLAAKK
+415 
-421 SVDSQVASV
+421 VANNAQS
-430 GQELEDDPDVLRSEI
+430 EPNEDPDVIRGEI

-475 VPEPEPPPEEPEEED
+475 VPEPEPEPAAEEPEEDD
-490 SGKKKKK
+490 SDKKKKK

>member
-1 MKKGYKIHPFIWVL
+1 MKKGYKIHPFIWVF
-15 LFSLTS
+15 LFSLTL
-21 LLGQQG
+21 LLGQQT

-33 KLMVESDLR
+33 KLMVESGLR
-42 ERMGDA
+42 ERIGDA

-54 DQKYII
+54 DQKYVI
-60 DVDVDIEIIGEKEE
+60 DVDVDIEITGEKEE
-74 QIIIIPGDRPIYD
+74 QITIIPGDRPIYD

-101 AAPEDGSAE
+101 AAPGDGSAK
-110 DTEFYSMGLPIPG
+110 DTEFSSMGLPIPG

-130 EPQVSQESAAQGQ
+130 EPQVSQESAARGQ
-143 AGPGMVVPIQEPTM
+143 AGPDMVLPIKEPTM
-157 AGERVQSKTLTK
+157 DGERVQSKTLTH
-169 RMPARYSVKRIQI
+169 RVPAVAAVKRIQI

-238 NIADKLEQLQTGEGK
+238 NIADKLEQLQGGES
-253 DGGLQKSIEDAVS
+253 GGMKKSIEDAVS
-266 EPMTAFKNRLNEL
+266 EPMTAFKSRLNEL
-279 EQANLKNKFEYE
+279 EQANLRNKFEYE
-291 RRTKLLRDSLQLGE
+291 RKTKLLRDSLQLGD
-305 LKGEITSLRDALIY
+305 LKGEIISLKEMLVY

-327 IDSQLTRKIAMLDSV
+327 IDSQLTQKIAMLDSV
-342 QLDLEQEIEHVESS
+342 QLDLEQELEQVESS
-356 SAMIILVSMLGALV
+356 SAMIILVSILGALV
-370 LVLLVLVIVLLFN
+370 LILLVLVMVLLFN
-383 KKKALPPPPP
+383 KKKTPPPPPP
-393 WFYGRPPRKRKKKGK
+393 WLYGPPRRRKKKGK
-408 NDGSKNS
+408 NDGSKNG

-421 SVDSQVASV
+421 SVGSQVASV

>member
-1 MKKGYKIHPFIWVL
+1 MKKGYKIHPFIWVF
-15 LFSLTS
+15 LFSLTL
-21 LLGQQG
+21 LLGQQT

-33 KLMVESDLR
+33 KLMVESGLR
-42 ERMGDA
+42 ERIGDA

-54 DQKYII
+54 DQKYVI
-60 DVDVDIEIIGEKEE
+60 DVDVDIEITGEKEE
-74 QIIIIPGDRPIYD
+74 QITIIPGDRPIYD

-101 AAPEDGSAE
+101 AAPGDGSAE
-110 DTEFYSMGLPIPG
+110 DTEFSSMGLPIPG

-130 EPQVSQESAAQGQ
+130 EPQVSQESAARGQ
-143 AGPGMVVPIQEPTM
+143 AGPDMVVPIQEPTM
-157 AGERVQSKTLTK
+157 AGERVQSKTLTH
-169 RMPARYSVKRIQI
+169 RVPAVAAVKRIQI

-238 NIADKLEQLQTGEGK
+238 NIADKLEQLQSGES
-253 DGGLQKSIEDAVS
+253 GGMKKSIEDAVS

-279 EQANLKNKFEYE
+279 EQANLRNKFEYE
-291 RRTKLLRDSLQLGE
+291 RKTKLLRDSLQLGD
-305 LKGEITSLRDALIY
+305 LKGEIISLKEALVY

-327 IDSQLTRKIAMLDSV
+327 IDSQLTQKIAMLDSV
-342 QLDLEQEIEHVESS
+342 QLDLEQELEQVESS
-356 SAMIILVSMLGALV
+356 SAMIILVSILGALV
-370 LVLLVLVIVLLFN
+370 LILLILVMVLLFN
-383 KKKALPPPPP
+383 KKKTPPPPPP
-393 WFYGRPPRKRKKKGK
+393 WLYGPPRRRKKKGK
-408 NDGSKNS
+408 NGS
-415 NLAAKK
+415 LATKK
-421 SVDSQVASV
+421 ESQ
-430 GQELEDDPDVLRSEI
+430 ETNEDPDVIRSEI

>member
-1 MKKGYKIHPFIWVL
+1 MKRGHKIYPFIWFFVL
-15 LFSLTS
+15 GLSL
-21 LLGQQG
+21 LLGQQS

-42 ERMGDA
+42 SRIASA

-54 DQKYII
+54 DQKYVI
-60 DVDVDIEIIGEKEE
+60 DVDVNIEVTGEKEE
-74 QIIIIPGDRPIYD
+74 QITIIPSDRPIYD

-93 QLTTIIGE
+93 ELTTIIGE
-101 AAPEDGSAE
+101 AAPKGGSDPE
-110 DTEFYSMGLPIPG
+110 SEFSSMGLPIPG

-130 EPQVSQESAAQGQ
+130 EPQVAQENSNEGQ
-143 AGPGMVVPIQEPTM
+143 RGPGMVVPIQEPGNTT
-157 AGERVQSKTLTK
+157 ERVQSKTLTK
-169 RMPARYSVKRIQI
+169 RVPAIAAVKRLQI

-238 NIADKLEQLQTGEGK
+238 NIADKLEMLQSGEG
-253 DGGLQKSIEDAVS
+253 DDALTKSIEKEISGPLLDLK
-266 EPMTAFKNRLNEL
+266 EQLNNL
-279 EQANLKNKFEYE
+279 ERRGAADKFEFE
-291 RRTKLLRDSLQLGE
+291 RKTALLRDSLQLRA
-305 LKGEITSLRDALIY
+305 LKEEITSLKNELSYANDARV
-319 AEQTQKTG
+319 
-327 IDSQLTRKIAMLDSV
+327 DSQLTNRIATLDSM
-342 QLDLEQEIEHVESS
+342 QMGLGQEIEDVESS
-356 SAMIILVSMLGALV
+356 SALIILVSILGALV
-370 LVLLVLVIVLLFN
+370 VVLLVLVVILLL
-383 KKKALPPPPP
+383 KKKQGPQQPQMPMPWPYPPPPL
-393 WFYGRPPRKRKKKGK
+393 RRKRRKKKR
-408 NDGSKNS
+408 
-415 NLAAKK
+415 K
-421 SVDSQVASV
+421 SAPVANNEA
-430 GQELEDDPDVLRSEI
+430 QDDPDVIRGEI

-475 VPEPEPPPEEPEEED
+475 VPEPEPPPEEPEED
-490 SGKKKKK
+490 SDKKKKK

>member
-1 MKKGYKIHPFIWVL
+1 MKKVYKIHPFIWVF
-15 LFSLTS
+15 LFSLTL
-21 LLGQQG
+21 LLGQQT

-33 KLMVESDLR
+33 KLMVESGLR
-42 ERMGDA
+42 ERLGDA

-54 DQKYII
+54 DQKYVI
-60 DVDVDIEIIGEKEE
+60 DVDVDIEITGEKEE
-74 QIIIIPGDRPIYD
+74 QITIIPGDRPIYD

-101 AAPEDGSAE
+101 AAPGDGSAD
-110 DTEFYSMGLPIPG
+110 DTEFSSMGLPIPG

-157 AGERVQSKTLTK
+157 ANERVQSKTLTN
-169 RMPARYSVKRIQI
+169 RMPAIAAVKRLQI

-238 NIADKLEQLQTGEGK
+238 NIADKLEQLQAGE
-253 DGGLQKSIEDAVS
+253 DGGMKKSIEDAIS
-266 EPMTAFKNRLNEL
+266 EPMTAFKSRLNEL
-279 EQANLKNKFEYE
+279 EQENLRNKFEYE
-291 RRTKLLRDSLQLGE
+291 RKTKLLRDSLQLGD
-305 LKGEITSLRDALIY
+305 LKGEIISLKEALIY

-327 IDSQLTRKIAMLDSV
+327 IDSQLTQKIAMLDSV
-342 QLDLEQEIEHVESS
+342 QLDLEQELEQVESS
-356 SAMIILVSMLGALV
+356 SAMIILVSILGALV
-370 LVLLVLVIVLLFN
+370 LILLVLVMVLLFN
-383 KKKALPPPPP
+383 KKKMPPPPPP
-393 WFYGRPPRKRKKKGK
+393 WLYGPPRRRKKKG
-408 NDGSKNS
+408 

-421 SVDSQVASV
+421 SVGSQVPSV

>member
-1 MKKGYKIHPFIWVL
+1 MKRGHKIYPFSWFFVL
-15 LFSLTS
+15 SLS
-21 LLGQQG
+21 LLLGQQS

-42 ERMGDA
+42 SRIASA

-54 DQKYII
+54 DQKYVI
-60 DVDVDIEIIGEKEE
+60 DVDVDIEVTGEKEE
-74 QIIIIPGDRPIYD
+74 QITIIPSDRPIYD

-93 QLTTIIGE
+93 ELTTIIGE
-101 AAPEDGSAE
+101 AAPRDGSDPE
-110 DTEFYSMGLPIPG
+110 SEFSSMGLPIPG

-130 EPQVSQESAAQGQ
+130 EPQVAQESSKEGQ
-143 AGPGMVVPIQEPTM
+143 QGPGMVVPIQEPGSTT
-157 AGERVQSKTLTK
+157 ERVQSKTLTK
-169 RMPARYSVKRIQI
+169 RVPAIAAVKRLQI

-238 NIADKLEQLQTGEGK
+238 SIADKLEVLQSGEG
-253 DGGLQKSIEDAVS
+253 DDALTKSIEKEIS
-266 EPMTAFKNRLNEL
+266 GPLLELKEQLNNL
-279 EQANLKNKFEYE
+279 ERRSAEDKFEYE
-291 RRTKLLRDSLQLGE
+291 RKTALLRDSLQLRA
-305 LKGEITSLRDALIY
+305 LKEEITSLKNELSYANDARV
-319 AEQTQKTG
+319 
-327 IDSQLTRKIAMLDSV
+327 DSQITNRIAMLDSV
-342 QLDLEQEIEHVESS
+342 QLGLEQEMNNVESS
-356 SAMIILVSMLGALV
+356 SALIILVSILGALV
-370 LVLLVLVIVLLFN
+370 VVLLVLVIILLF
-383 KKKALPPPPP
+383 KKKQGPQQPAMPMPWPYPPPM
-393 WFYGRPPRKRKKKGK
+393 RKKKRK
-408 NDGSKNS
+408 NRPVAKNA
-415 NLAAKK
+415 NEEPK
-421 SVDSQVASV
+421 
-430 GQELEDDPDVLRSEI
+430 EDTDVIRGEI

-475 VPEPEPPPEEPEEED
+475 VPEPEPEAPPEPEEDD
-490 SGKKKKK
+490 SDKKKKK

>member
-1 MKKGYKIHPFIWVL
+1 MKKGYKIHPFIWVF
-15 LFSLTS
+15 LFSLTL
-21 LLGQQG
+21 LLGQQT

-33 KLMVESDLR
+33 KLMVESGLR
-42 ERMGDA
+42 ERIGDA

-54 DQKYII
+54 DQKYVI
-60 DVDVDIEIIGEKEE
+60 DVDVDIEITGEKEE
-74 QIIIIPGDRPIYD
+74 QITIIPGDRPIYD

-101 AAPEDGSAE
+101 AAPGDGSAE
-110 DTEFYSMGLPIPG
+110 DTEFSSMGLPIPG

-130 EPQVSQESAAQGQ
+130 EPQVSQESAARGQ
-143 AGPGMVVPIQEPTM
+143 AGPDMVLPIKEPTM
-157 AGERVQSKTLTK
+157 DGERVQSKTLTH
-169 RMPARYSVKRIQI
+169 RVPAVAAVKRIQI

-238 NIADKLEQLQTGEGK
+238 NIADKLEQLQGGES
-253 DGGLQKSIEDAVS
+253 GGMKKSIEDAVS

-279 EQANLKNKFEYE
+279 EQANLRNKFEYE
-291 RRTKLLRDSLQLGE
+291 RKTKLLRDSLQLGD
-305 LKGEITSLRDALIY
+305 LKGEIISLKEALVY
-319 AEQTQKTG
+319 AEQIQKTG
-327 IDSQLTRKIAMLDSV
+327 IDSQLTQKIAMLDSV
-342 QLDLEQEIEHVESS
+342 QLDLEQELEQVESS
-356 SAMIILVSMLGALV
+356 SAMIILVSILGALV
-370 LVLLVLVIVLLFN
+370 LILLVLVMVLLFN
-383 KKKALPPPPP
+383 KKKTPPPPPP
-393 WFYGRPPRKRKKKGK
+393 WLYGPPRRRKKKG
-408 NDGSKNS
+408 

-421 SVDSQVASV
+421 SVGSQIASV

>member
-1 MKKGYKIHPFIWVL
+1 MKKGYKIHPFIWVF
-15 LFSLTS
+15 LFSLTL
-21 LLGQQG
+21 LLGQQT

-42 ERMGDA
+42 ERIGNA
-48 LSKIID
+48 LSKVID
-54 DQKYII
+54 DQKYVI
-60 DVDVDIEIIGEKEE
+60 DVDVDIEITGGKEE
-74 QIIIIPGDRPIYD
+74 QITIIPGDRPIYD

-101 AAPEDGSAE
+101 AAPGDGSAE
-110 DTEFYSMGLPIPG
+110 DTELSSMGLPIPG

-130 EPQVSQESAAQGQ
+130 EPQVSQESVAQGQ
-143 AGPGMVVPIQEPTM
+143 AGPDMVVPIQEPTM
-157 AGERVQSKTLTK
+157 AGERVQSKTLTH
-169 RMPARYSVKRIQI
+169 RVPAVAAVKRIQI

-238 NIADKLEQLQTGEGK
+238 NIADKLEQLQAGESSGVK
-253 DGGLQKSIEDAVS
+253 KSIEDVVS
-266 EPMTAFKNRLNEL
+266 EPMTAFKSRLNEL
-279 EQANLKNKFEYE
+279 EQANLRNKFEYE
-291 RRTKLLRDSLQLGE
+291 RKTKLLRDSLQLGE
-305 LKGEITSLRDALIY
+305 LKGEITSLKEALVF

-327 IDSQLTRKIAMLDSV
+327 IDSQLTQKIAMLDSV
-342 QLDLEQEIEHVESS
+342 QLDLEKELEQVESS
-356 SAMIILVSMLGALV
+356 SAMIILVSILGALV
-370 LVLLVLVIVLLFN
+370 LILLVLVMVLLFN
-383 KKKALPPPPP
+383 KKKTPPPPPP
-393 WFYGRPPRKRKKKGK
+393 WLYGPPRRKKRRGK
-408 NDGSKNS
+408 KDSSNNDNQT
-415 NLAAKK
+415 AKK
-421 SVDSQVASV
+421 SVGSQVTNV

>member
-1 MKKGYKIHPFIWVL
+1 MKKGYKIHPFIWVF
-15 LFSLTS
+15 LFSLTL
-21 LLGQQG
+21 LLGQQT

-33 KLMVESDLR
+33 KLMVESGLR
-42 ERMGDA
+42 ERIGDA

-54 DQKYII
+54 DQKYVI
-60 DVDVDIEIIGEKEE
+60 DVDVDIEITGEKEE
-74 QIIIIPGDRPIYD
+74 QITIIPGDRPIYD

-101 AAPEDGSAE
+101 AAPGDGSSE
-110 DTEFYSMGLPIPG
+110 DTEFSSMGLPIPG

-130 EPQVSQESAAQGQ
+130 EPQVSQESAARGQ
-143 AGPGMVVPIQEPTM
+143 AGPDMVVPIQEPTM
-157 AGERVQSKTLTK
+157 ANERVQSKTLTN
-169 RMPARYSVKRIQI
+169 RMPAIATVKRLQI

-238 NIADKLEQLQTGEGK
+238 NIADKLEQLQSGES
-253 DGGLQKSIEDAVS
+253 GGMKKSIEDAVS

-279 EQANLKNKFEYE
+279 EQANLRNKFEYE
-291 RRTKLLRDSLQLGE
+291 RKTKLLRDSLQLGD
-305 LKGEITSLRDALIY
+305 LKGEIISLKDALVY

-327 IDSQLTRKIAMLDSV
+327 IDSQLTQKIAMLDSV
-342 QLDLEQEIEHVESS
+342 QLDLEQELEQVESS
-356 SAMIILVSMLGALV
+356 SAMIILVSILGALV
-370 LVLLVLVIVLLFN
+370 LILLVLVMVLLFN
-383 KKKALPPPPP
+383 KKKTLPPPPP
-393 WFYGRPPRKRKKKGK
+393 WLYGPPRRRKKKGK
-408 NDGSKNS
+408 NGS
-415 NLAAKK
+415 LATKK
-421 SVDSQVASV
+421 ESQ
-430 GQELEDDPDVLRSEI
+430 ETNEDPDVIRSEI